1 MFKLVD
7 FDYDP
12 ERDILDVRLDRVS
25 HSSIPV
31 GGLVID
37 IDNNQELAGLEI
49 LNASENI
56 ANLSNA
62 SVDEI
67 REILEN
73 IVEVNV
79 DSFRDRGMLVIRVEY
94 VAQIEDRRVSAGM
107 PLNVAPA

>member
-1 MFKLVD
+1 MAE

-12 ERDILDVRLDRVS
+12 ERDILDVRLDKAS
-25 HSSIPV
+25 HNSIPV

-37 IDNNQELAGLEI
+37 VDNSNELAGLEI

-56 ANLSNA
+56 AKLTDT
-62 SVDEI
+62 SVERI
-67 REILEN
+67 KEILDN

-94 VAQIEDRRVSAGM
+94 VAEIDNKKVSAGM
-107 PLNVAPA
+107 PLNVATA